1 MQTFKH
7 EKNLSSLLLLK
18 TVQRES
24 RFPDSWSLY
33 MSQEVERS
41 EEETD
46 STHQEGNPVPRGGK
60 VAGLVPRTWRTS
72 DMIPAVMSQC
82 IPKVMTQSH
91 IICIYKTAY
100 LSSHSSW
107 LNEKGSLVKMLLR
120 DQDPPTRIAKV
131 WLTTP
136 NVDED
141 VEQLELSYICG
152 RGAKCYNHFGKLFA
166 SFL

>member
-1 MQTFKH
+1 MRRI
-7 EKNLSSLLLLK
+7 SLLYYCLNS
-18 TVQRES
+18 QRES

-33 MSQEVERS
+33 MNQEVKRS
-41 EEETD
+41 EEDID
-46 STHQEGNPVPRGGK
+46 STHQYGNPVSRGGK
-60 VAGLVPRTWRTS
+60 VAGLVPRTWRTI
-72 DMIPAVMSQC
+72 DMIPAIMSQC

-107 LNEKGSLVKMLLR
+107 VNEKGSLVKMLLR

-141 VEQLELSYICG
+141 VEQLEPSYVTG
-152 RGAKCYNHFGKLFA
+152 
-166 SFL
+166 